1 MGVGGRRTG
10 QRSDPT
16 EPASAG
22 TAAPKR
28 GELDTTNWP
37 DWHCTTSFSACVR
50 WALADMEL
58 QVPNSEVLLGLPK
71 GSGCPEDREQLQ
83 VGGLRLLWTVDRE
96 VHCFALLCFAWVP
109 LPLMLGALSTAAV
122 PLATA
127 CIPITSRSPIPI
139 VAFPKTSFYICAKER
154 QRAT

>member
-1 MGVGGRRTG
+1 MQEQQPQNGGGAGHHQLAQLALHHLLQRMCEVGSRRHGTEGTQLLRSSLGCQMAMGALRTV
-10 QRSDPT
+10 S
-16 EPASAG
+16 S
-22 TAAPKR
+22 
-28 GELDTTNWP
+28 
-37 DWHCTTSFSACVR
+37 
-50 WALADMEL
+50 
-58 QVPNSEVLLGLPK
+58 GL
-71 GSGCPEDREQLQ
+71 SLQ
-83 VGGLRLLWTVDRE
+83 VGGLLLLWTVDRE